1 MGQRTGGARA
11 LRSVAVTSTVN
22 AFDPLVML
30 ATGVH
35 AKPGVYA
42 LLLGSGVSTGAGIP
56 TGWGIV
62 QELVRRAA
70 AAHDPDNPEAAG
82 AAAADP
88 DAWWDRN
95 GDGQPLGYSN
105 LLAALAPTPASRQ
118 ALLAGFFEPDE
129 EDAEAGRK
137 VPGVAHRAIAHMA
150 RRRLIRVILTTNFDR
165 LMERAL
171 EDAGIPPQ
179 VVSSPQGVAG
189 MTPLQ
194 HAGVTVIKLHGDYAD
209 LEMRNTIDELSTY
222 PPELDTL
229 LDRVLDEYGLII
241 SGWSAGWDK
250 ALVAA
255 MERLKSR
262 RYPLYWDARS
272 SKGEAA
278 RRLVAQHSGVVTP
291 AASADDLFTALV
303 DRVDALDRL
312 AEPPLTTAV
321 AVARLKRYLPDP
333 VRRIDLDDLVSDAIS
348 AAAGKAAA
356 HPTHLSSLDGQAL
369 DDRYAAMLSD
379 VTPVLHLL
387 IEGVYHDQV
396 RDHTDL
402 WVKSIHRLM
411 LSRGRITGGYQDAL
425 DTARHYPALLALRAA
440 GIASLVVGRDD
451 VLFRLL
457 TEPTWRDPLY
467 RDLLPAVDT
476 LRDYTVASADVVN
489 AFPRWSGQRWLYPP
503 SHLLRAD
510 LREVLRPILPDD
522 DDYRWANDRYE
533 YRVAL
538 TQYHLQSRP
547 SGYARCTPGEF
558 MGTSPFG
565 GRQWADGQLLT
576 ETDFRAAAEQAGDD
590 WPWWVVL
597 GSLAGMDTTLTGLGL
612 ELAAMVRSG

>member
-1 MGQRTGGARA
+1 
-11 LRSVAVTSTVN
+11 
-22 AFDPLVML
+22 ML

-42 LLLGSGVSTGAGIP
+42 VLLGSGVSTGAGIP
-56 TGWGIV
+56 TGWGVV

-70 AAHDPDNPEAAG
+70 AARDPGDPGAAD

-88 DAWWDRN
+88 EAWWGAH

-105 LLAALAPTPASRQ
+105 LLAALAPTPAARQHLLSR
-118 ALLAGFFEPDE
+118 FFEPGE
-129 EDAEAGRK
+129 EDAEAGSK
-137 VPGVAHRAIAHMA
+137 VPSAAHRAIAKLAA
-150 RRRLIRVILTTNFDR
+150 RGLIRVILTTNFDR

-171 EDAGIPPQ
+171 EEAGVPPQ
-179 VVSSPQGVAG
+179 VVSSPAVVAG

-194 HAGVTVIKLHGDYAD
+194 HAHVTVIKLHGDYAD
-209 LEMRNTIDELSTY
+209 LQMRNTIDELSTY

-241 SGWSAGWDK
+241 SGWSADWDK

-262 RYPLYWDARS
+262 RYPLYWDSRS
-272 SKGEAA
+272 SRGEAA
-278 RRLVAQHSGVVTP
+278 ARLLAQHSGVVTP
-291 AASADDLFTALV
+291 AASADELFTGLA
-303 DRVDALDRL
+303 DRMDALDRL

-333 VRRIDLDDLVSDAIS
+333 VRRIDLDDLVSDAVS
-348 AAAGKAAA
+348 TAVGKAAA
-356 HPTHLSSLDGQAL
+356 YPTHLSNLDGQAL

-387 IEGVYHDQV
+387 IEGVYHDQD
-396 RDHTDL
+396 RDHTSL

-411 LSRGRITGGYQDAL
+411 LARSLNVGQSIQDAL
-425 DTARHYPALLALRAA
+425 DKARHYPALLALRAA
-440 GIASLVVGRDD
+440 GIASLVTGCDD

-457 TEPTWRDPLY
+457 TEPAWRDPMT
-467 RDLLPAVDT
+467 RELLPAALA
-476 LRDYTVASADVVN
+476 LRDYTVAGKDVVN
-489 AFPRWSGQRWLYPP
+489 KFPRWSGQGWLYPP

-510 LREVLRPILPDD
+510 LREVLRPVLPDD
-522 DDYRWANDRYE
+522 EDYRWAHDRYE

-538 TQYHLQSRP
+538 AQYHLEPRP
-547 SGYARCTPGEF
+547 AGWVRCTPGEF
-558 MGTSPFG
+558 IGRTAFG
-565 GRQWADGQLLT
+565 GRQWADGLPLT
-576 ETDFRAAAEQAGDD
+576 ETDFRTTAAQASED
-590 WPWWVVL
+590 WPWWPVL
-597 GSLAGMDTTLTGLGL
+597 GGADGMETTLTGLRQ
-612 ELAAMVRSG
+612 ELAGMVRAV

>member
-1 MGQRTGGARA
+1 M
-11 LRSVAVTSTVN
+11 VD
-22 AFDPLVML
+22 AFDSLVML

-35 AKPGVYA
+35 VKPGIYA

-70 AAHDPDNPEAAG
+70 AAHAPDDSGAADAATADPEA
-82 AAAADP
+82 
-88 DAWWDRN
+88 WWGRN

-105 LLAALAPTPASRQ
+105 LLVALAPTPAARQ

-129 EDAEAGRK
+129 DDAEAGRK
-137 VPGVAHRAIAHMA
+137 VPSAAHRAIAQLA
-150 RRRLIRVILTTNFDR
+150 RRGLIRVILTTNFDR

-171 EDAGIPPQ
+171 EEAGIPPQ

-229 LDRVLDEYGLII
+229 LDRVLDEYGLTI
-241 SGWSAGWDK
+241 SGWSADWDK

-262 RYPLYWDARS
+262 RYPLYWDSRS
-272 SKGEAA
+272 SRGEAA
-278 RRLVAQHSGVVTP
+278 RRLLAQHSGVVTP
-291 AASADDLFTALV
+291 TASADDLFTGLV
-303 DRVDALDRL
+303 DRIDALDRL
-312 AEPPLTTAV
+312 AQPPLTRAV

-348 AAAGKAAA
+348 AAADKAAA
-356 HPTHLSSLDGQAL
+356 YPTHLDNLDGQAL
-369 DDRYAAMLSD
+369 DDRYAAMLAD
-379 VTPVLHLL
+379 VTLVLHLL
-387 IEGVYHDQV
+387 IEGIYHDQN
-396 RDHTDL
+396 RDHTGL
-402 WVKSIHRLM
+402 WAKSLHRLM
-411 LSRGRITGGYQDAL
+411 LARKPNLGVIQEAL
-425 DTARHYPALLALRAA
+425 DTARRYPALLALRAA
-440 GIASLVVGRDD
+440 GVASLVVGRDD
-451 VLFRLL
+451 VLFQLL
-457 TEPTWRDPLY
+457 TEPTWRDPLT
-467 RDLLPAVDT
+467 RDLLPAAVA
-476 LRDYTVASADVVN
+476 LREYTVASAEVVN

-510 LREVLRPILPDD
+510 LREVLRPILSDD

-538 TQYHLQSRP
+538 TQYQLEPRP
-547 SGYARCTPGEF
+547 GGYARCTPGEF
-558 MGTSPFG
+558 IGTSPFG
-565 GRQWADGQLLT
+565 GRQWAGGQLLA
-576 ETDFRAAAEQAGDD
+576 ETDFRAVAGQAGDD
-590 WPWWVVL
+590 WP
-597 GSLAGMDTTLTGLGL
+597 GGQSS
-612 ELAAMVRSG
+612 AARPTWTRPLQACARN

>member
-1 MGQRTGGARA
+1 M
-11 LRSVAVTSTVN
+11 VH

-62 QELVRRAA
+62 QELVRRSA
-70 AAHDPDNPEAAG
+70 AAHDPDNAG
-82 AAAADP
+82 AADTAAADP

-105 LLAALAPTPASRQ
+105 LLAALAPTSAARQ
-118 ALLAGFFEPDE
+118 ALLAGFFEPNE
-129 EDAEAGRK
+129 ADAEAGRK
-137 VPGVAHRAIAHMA
+137 VPGAAHRAIAQMA
-150 RRRLIRVILTTNFDR
+150 RRGLIRVILTTNFDR
-165 LMERAL
+165 MMERAL
-171 EDAGIPPQ
+171 EEAGIPPQ
-179 VVSSPQGVAG
+179 VVSSPQGVVG
-189 MTPLQ
+189 LTPLQ
-194 HAGVTVIKLHGDYAD
+194 HAGVTVIKLHGDYTD
-209 LEMRNTIDELSTY
+209 LEMRNTVDELSTY
-222 PPELDTL
+222 PLELDTL

-241 SGWSAGWDK
+241 SGWSADWDK

-262 RYPLYWDARS
+262 RYPLYWDSRS

-278 RRLVAQHSGVVTP
+278 RRLLAQHSGVVTP
-291 AASADDLFTALV
+291 TASADDLFTGLL
-303 DRVDALDRL
+303 DRVDALDRI

-333 VRRIDLDDLVSDAIS
+333 VRRIDLDDLMNEAVTTVAD
-348 AAAGKAAA
+348 KAAA
-356 HPTHLSSLDGQAL
+356 YPTHLNNLDGQAL

-379 VTPVLHLL
+379 VTLVLHLL
-387 IEGVYHDQV
+387 IEGIYHDQD
-396 RDHTDL
+396 RDHTGL

-411 LSRGRITGGYQDAL
+411 LARGLIRDAYKEAL
-425 DTARHYPALLALRAA
+425 DGARHYPALLALRAA
-440 GIASLVVGRDD
+440 GVASLVADRDD

-457 TEPTWRDPLY
+457 TEPTWRDPLN
-467 RDLLPAVDT
+467 RDLLPAVLA

-489 AFPRWSGQRWLYPP
+489 TFPRWSGQRWLYPP

-522 DDYRWANDRYE
+522 DDYRSANDRYE

-538 TQYHLQSRP
+538 TQYHLEARP
-547 SGYARCTPGEF
+547 AGYARCTPGEF
-558 MGTSPFG
+558 IGTSPFG
-565 GRQWADGQLLT
+565 GRQWADGQPRT
-576 ETDFRAAAEQAGDD
+576 EADFRAAAGQANDD
-590 WPWWVVL
+590 WPWWSVV
-597 GSLAGMDTTLTGLGL
+597 GGPADMETTLTSLRQ
-612 ELAAMVRSG
+612 ELSQMVRFG